1 MKKVLKFKFC
11 DLAHSHS
18 PPSHNHPP
26 PLNKNQMAS
35 FTAFTER
42 PPDVPKPSQ
51 LSPGASKP
59 SSRHH
64 HHPSTSRSKGR
75 PDGRKPSRTTTS
87 SKPTT
92 SNPTTTTT
100 TTTTTTNDP
109 SPSTTTQPAIPLI
122 FSLSEPVDVAHP
134 AIAAKNN
141 EIVTSLE
148 SQASKWMAT
157 IDAVSQRVRAAP
169 QIEIECSVQN
179 LPLAELEFWE
189 QRTRQLEVR
198 RGS

>member
-1 MKKVLKFKFC
+1 
-11 DLAHSHS
+11 
-18 PPSHNHPP
+18 
-26 PLNKNQMAS
+26 MAS

-75 PDGRKPSRTTTS
+75 PDGRKSSRTTTSTSTSTS

-100 TTTTTTNDP
+100 TTSNES
-109 SPSTTTQPAIPLI
+109 SPSTTTQPAAIPLI

-134 AIAAKNN
+134 SIAAKNN

-148 SQASKWMAT
+148 SQASKWMST

-198 RGS
+198 CFIKFLFFVFCQ